1 LPTNRFESSA
11 QASLHDLQS
20 ALRWR
25 NGAVLLSLG
34 FCWMPRIEI
43 HGRRAPATKAGGL
56 LSPLSAPKSMST
68 IP

>member
-1 LPTNRFESSA
+1 
-11 QASLHDLQS
+11 LQS